1 MIYGIGVD
9 VVDISRIYNIEEKH
23 GDAFAKRVLSSSEF
37 KQHKLHQQP
46 STFLA
51 KRFAAKEAFLK
62 ALGIGLFRGVSMNQL
77 SIENDDLGKPM
88 VKCDSDAQNYLEKLS
103 ISKSHLS
110 ISDEKKYAVAMVVLE
125 I

>member
-9 VVDISRIYNIEEKH
+9 IVDISRINEIQRKYE
-23 GDAFAKRVLSSSEF
+23 DAFAKRILTDSEF
-37 KQHKLHQQP
+37 EKYQAHQQP

-51 KRFAAKEAFLK
+51 KRFASKEAFLK

-77 SIENDDLGKPM
+77 SIENDSLGKPSI
-88 VKCDSDAQNYLEKLS
+88 KCDSEAQAYLTKRS
-103 ISKSHLS
+103 IRKSHLS

-125 I
+125 A